1 LIDAS
6 RSVKTE
12 VKNQPI
18 IIPKI
23 ISDKQNIEKKC
34 NKSKRK
40 IEIKILPEEK
50 TSTNNKSKC

>member
-1 LIDAS
+1 MIDAS